1 VNQLLRSFILTL
13 FVVGSLASCGDNN
26 HQPLTIKLFE
36 AAPGAIES
44 GQSSKLIFVVEP
56 SDAELT
62 IAGIGDVSNKVEAPI
77 SPTTTT
83 TYELT
88 AESDGETKTATATVT
103 VTVGAAPGTGIRV
116 ESANPVPTAGQ
127 PFMVTLTAF
136 GADGTVLPGYRGT
149 VHLTSSDGQAVLPA
163 DIAFDAADAGVKQIM
178 ITLKTAGLETLN
190 ANDTAVATIT
200 GSASWRVNADVPT
213 TCIATQAPATATAG
227 SAVGMTVIASDAY
240 GNPATTY
247 TGTMVV
253 LSSDPRASLP
263 PPVTYTA
270 ADAGS
275 HVFTAALLSTG
286 VQTLSATDVTNNTL
300 TCSATIAVT
309 PAAAKLVVTLP
320 GSANAGYAATVG
332 IVVKDIYDNAFPAYA
347 GTVTFSNTDA
357 GTGATTPAPIT
368 FTGAEGGV
376 ASTSATFVTIGS
388 QTLAATDG
396 TATGSAQVAVHGL
409 VYTAP
414 STGRVRLVVNAA
426 NSNTQTVQLDLVAN
440 ELLEVSTFFGGGP
453 GSFAA
458 GMNLPLDT
466 TRVGPDA
473 TLFTPGA
480 ALPPGTG
487 TRAAGAAIGA
497 TDHVLYTVVS
507 RKRIAGT
514 NFNQE
519 TQVAAGAVFYSVRLK
534 LTPNGSVGSVFDGAQ
549 PGPLFRAAV
558 RDQYGDDFVGQSEFG
573 IGKLEIR

>member
-1 VNQLLRSFILTL
+1 MNQLLRSLILSL
-13 FVVGSLASCGDNN
+13 VVVGSLASCGDNN

-36 AAPGAIES
+36 AAPDAIET
-44 GQSSKLIFVVEP
+44 GQSTKLIFLVEP
-56 SDAELT
+56 ADATLT
-62 IAGIGDVSNKVEAPI
+62 ITGIGDVSHKVQAPI

-88 AESDGETKTATATVT
+88 AESDGETATATTT
-103 VTVGAAPGTGIRV
+103 VMVAVGATHSAGFRI
-116 ESANPVPTAGQ
+116 ESANPTPIAGE
-127 PFMVTLTAF
+127 PFMVTITAF
-136 GADGTVLPGYRGT
+136 GADATVVPGYRGT

-163 DIAFDAADAGVKQIM
+163 DVTFDAVDAGVKQVM
-178 ITLKTAGLETLN
+178 VTLKTAGLETLT
-190 ANDTAVATIT
+190 ANDTAAATIT
-200 GSASWRVNADVPT
+200 GSASWRVGAGALAS
-213 TCIATQAPATATAG
+213 CIATQAPATAPAG
-227 SAVGMTVIASDAY
+227 SAIGMTVIASDAY

-275 HVFTAALLSTG
+275 HAFSAALLTTG
-286 VQTLSATDVTNNTL
+286 NQTLTATDVTNNTV
-300 TCSATIAVT
+300 TCSATITVT

-320 GSANAGYAATVG
+320 GSANAGYAATIG
-332 IVVKDIYDNAFPAYA
+332 IAVKDIYDNAFPGYT
-347 GTVTFSNTDA
+347 GTVTFSSTDA

-396 TATGSAQVAVHGL
+396 TATGSAQLAVHGL

-414 STGRVRLVVNAA
+414 TTGRVRLVVNAA
-426 NSNTQTVQLDLVAN
+426 GSNTQTVQLDLVAN

-466 TRVGPDA
+466 
-473 TLFTPGA
+473 
-480 ALPPGTG
+480 
-487 TRAAGAAIGA
+487 
-497 TDHVLYTVVS
+497 
-507 RKRIAGT
+507 
-514 NFNQE
+514 
-519 TQVAAGAVFYSVRLK
+519 
-534 LTPNGSVGSVFDGAQ
+534 
-549 PGPLFRAAV
+549 
-558 RDQYGDDFVGQSEFG
+558 
-573 IGKLEIR
+573 

>member
-1 VNQLLRSFILTL
+1 MNQLLRSFILTL

-44 GQSSKLIFVVEP
+44 GQSSKLIFLVEP

-62 IAGIGDVSNKVEAPI
+62 IAGIGDVSNKVQAPI

-116 ESANPVPTAGQ
+116 ESSTPVPTAGQ

-136 GADGTVLPGYRGT
+136 GADGSVLPGYRGT

-534 LTPNGSVGSVFDGAQ
+534 LTPSGSVGSVFDGAQ